1 MTGQAEVEVCKKE
14 IEKGKKSSWETENYT
29 AVGNG
34 PFKFFFFF
42 LCMLFSNG
50 NGSFAGGRVML
61 KEIESVLQ
69 GLNEENELGL
79 VAKEMVQKSEA
90 A

>member
-1 MTGQAEVEVCKKE
+1 
-14 IEKGKKSSWETENYT
+14 
-29 AVGNG
+29 
-34 PFKFFFFF
+34 
-42 LCMLFSNG
+42 
-50 NGSFAGGRVML
+50 ML
-61 KEIESVLQ
+61 KEIESVFQ